1 MKSRAENGGDRSAS
15 RISHRS
21 LVGIVALA
29 VLLIGVVT
37 ALSMQIVQQQKA
49 AVDQPPSER
58 ISLISSHDHM
68 NGGNYVTANA
78 FGQPVV
84 ANRQTG
90 EFRPL
95 TQDESARLAEG
106 LKQMINQTADGL
118 VAVKQDDGT
127 ISMDLQGHFQNV
139 MLAKRDADGTVS
151 EECVDNLQAA
161 ADFFEIDPK
170 LVGLNTS
177 RKTSQ
182 VAAPKVEDR

>member
-1 MKSRAENGGDRSAS
+1 MNRRAEKGGNGSAS

-21 LVGIVALA
+21 LVVIVALA
-29 VLLIGVVT
+29 VLLVGVVT
-37 ALSMQIVQQQKA
+37 ALSMQIIQKQRA
-49 AVDQPPSER
+49 AVMEMPAEKVAQAAKR
-58 ISLISSHDHM
+58 A
-68 NGGNYVTANA
+68 GRNYVTANA

-106 LKQMINQTADGL
+106 LKQLINQSTDDL
-118 VAVKQDDGT
+118 VAVEQKDGT

-139 MLAKRDADGTVS
+139 MLAKRDENGTVS
-151 EECVDNLQAA
+151 DECVDNLQAA

-170 LVGLNTS
+170 LVGLTS
-177 RKTSQ
+177 SRITARPS
-182 VAAPKVEDR
+182 APKVEDR